1 MSGFLAS
8 VFLPSAGVFDTGA
21 LLSAFAFFGRAGA
34 TRSSDSVVPGSRA
47 AAARAAAAAA
57 GVGAGRLVGCGAR
70 GRAAVRRLATP
81 GRSSAMAVVWLGGVE
96 KVEGGAPTT
105 RVA

>member
-1 MSGFLAS
+1 MAGFLAS

-21 LLSAFAFFGRAGA
+21 LLSAFAFFGRPRA
-34 TRSSDSVVPGSRA
+34 TRPSDSVVAGSMA

-81 GRSSAMAVVWLGGVE
+81 GRSLTMAVIWVGGVE
-96 KVEGGAPTT
+96 ILGG
-105 RVA
+105 RGRH